1 MEEIERRC
9 QITLR
14 EQKELEDARELAAA
28 QLESR
33 RIGEEEEENRQKG
46 EKSKMTLRPR
56 TKSSS
61 TCKSSGED
69 SKEDSDNESYPP
81 DSEDGGQDNE
91 EYRAQYSDPG
101 REIVDPS
108 SNDEEMDTTE
118 QPCGRSVTMSTQKIL
133 IRAQPLAVWT
143 QKGDNLTRT
152 INTVLGNN
160 EDINMDL
167 FLRNLLVTLT
177 RAEEGIQNEGLRVGD
192 QKIARQ
198 RRYDA
203 AKRATEH
210 TWRRQDSEEYFKKR
224 DKKDTKRSTKKEKTQ
239 KATPTR
245 KKTGSLNRT
254 VDLVSP
260 ECGQSPDLKTKK
272 RNHDNLD
279 TDYSS
284 DDDRVPSECD
294 ECSKTVIKNKNKKI
308 QITKQLLKGK
318 KEETKNL
325 RNELRELEGQK
336 RKQKE

>member
-28 QLESR
+28 QAESR
-33 RIGEEEEENRQKG
+33 RIDEEEEENRQKG

-81 DSEDGGQDNE
+81 DSEDGGQDNA

-108 SNDEEMDTTE
+108 SND
-118 QPCGRSVTMSTQKIL
+118 
-133 IRAQPLAVWT
+133 VWT

-160 EDINMDL
+160 KDINMDL

-210 TWRRQDSEEYFKKR
+210 TWRRKDSEEYFKKR

-308 QITKQLLKGK
+308 RITKQLLKGK

-336 RKQKE
+336 RKRKE